1 MRILVAEND
10 ARARWALQMLLGQEP
25 GLAIA
30 ECADLGSL
38 VAQVEAFKPDLVLLD
53 WELPGRPAAA
63 LLFALNG
70 PAVNPGVIVLSR
82 RPESEE
88 AALAA
93 GAEAFVSKADPPA
106 ALLSALRRLARDCAG
121 DGATETPE
129 KGEAYRSG
137 DGYEFGG

>member
-53 WELPGRPAAA
+53 WELPGRRWRCCTRST
-63 LLFALNG
+63 G
-70 PAVNPGVIVLSR
+70 PPPGPR
-82 RPESEE
+82 
-88 AALAA
+88 
-93 GAEAFVSKADPPA
+93 
-106 ALLSALRRLARDCAG
+106 
-121 DGATETPE
+121 
-129 KGEAYRSG
+129 
-137 DGYEFGG
+137 